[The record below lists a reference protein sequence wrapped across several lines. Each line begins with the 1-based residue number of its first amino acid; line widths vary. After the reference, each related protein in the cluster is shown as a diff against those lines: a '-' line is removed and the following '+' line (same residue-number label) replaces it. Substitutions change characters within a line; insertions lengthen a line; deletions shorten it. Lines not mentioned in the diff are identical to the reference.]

1 VIALSALPQ
10 PKANPAAKPDLGRAI
25 EVGFRLL
32 GWSAV
37 TLLATAGL
45 FFVVFAAFGN
55 FTLEGFFL
63 QVANLA
69 DRYGAADVTRR
80 AAFGEDLR
88 LVSGIALSVTMFFRR
103 GSLGQVFS
111 SEAGE

>member
-1 VIALSALPQ
+1 MSALPQ
-10 PKANPAAKPDLGRAI
+10 PKANPAAKLDVGRAI

-45 FFVVFAAFGN
+45 FVLVFFALGN

-69 DRYGAADVTRR
+69 DRYGVADPTRR
-80 AAFGEDLR
+80 VAFQDDLR
-88 LVSGIALSVTMFFRR
+88 LVSGIALSATMFLRR
-103 GSLGQVFS
+103 ASLGQVFS